1 MLEKSFRNMNL
12 KLSIINKFKKAALK
26 KKLNKLNKKAVVN
39 HEQKLIHYFKGE
51 KERYTSKEGK
61 IKERY

>member
-1 MLEKSFRNMNL
+1 MNL